1 MRNPPTL
8 LIIRPANRIPADA
21 ALCRRAGWQ
30 PVPFPLIH
38 IRPEANVLA
47 GLPTQLQQASAA
59 VWISPTAVET
69 ALPLL
74 SGSLLH
80 SLSQP
85 QIAVGSGTAKALQQA
100 GFAHIV
106 APGGGHDSEAVLALP
121 VWRTLNPG
129 ANILIVRG
137 AHGRNLLPESLCRH
151 GFQVACADIYQRQ
164 PLTPDWTL
172 FTAAQPAAAWITS
185 AEQVRLLFA
194 TAPAS
199 LTQQLQSLLYFA
211 HHPRIAEALSQAG
224 AARIRLLS
232 SAAELENALIAEQQ
246 RLTQAT

>member
-1 MRNPPTL
+1 MNNPPAL
-8 LIIRPANRIPADA
+8 LIIRPANRIPANA
-21 ALCRRAGWQ
+21 ALCQRTGWQ

-38 IRPEANVLA
+38 IRPEANALA
-47 GLPTQLQQASAA
+47 GLPAQLQQASAA

-100 GFAHIV
+100 GFA
-106 APGGGHDSEAVLALP
+106 LP
-121 VWRTLNPG
+121 LWQRLNPG
-129 ANILIVRG
+129 ASVVIIRG
-137 AHGRNLLPESLCRH
+137 REGRNTLPDTLCRR

-164 PLTPDWTL
+164 PLAPDWTL
-172 FTAAQPAAAWITS
+172 FAAAQPAAAWITS

-194 TAPAS
+194 AAPAS

-232 SAAELENALIAEQQ
+232 SAAELGNALIAERQH
-246 RLTQAT
+246 LTQAT